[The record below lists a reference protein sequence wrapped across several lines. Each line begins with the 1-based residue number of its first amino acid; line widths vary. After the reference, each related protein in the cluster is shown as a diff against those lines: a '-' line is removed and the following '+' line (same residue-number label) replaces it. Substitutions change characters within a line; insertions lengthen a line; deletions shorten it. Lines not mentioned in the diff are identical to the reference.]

1 MEIKLGSCNL
11 RQWQNGYDWESKS
24 YKQQEIP
31 IRTRVCSASNRKW
44 VGIIVAMSDP
54 VDRKMY
60 RTTETTKEVLMV
72 TVFWQT
78 GPNKGQTQQKD
89 TSDLVN
95 YDAYK
100 ACIAAEIKKLEDV
113 EAEADKTG
121 L

>member
-11 RQWQNGYDWESKS
+11 RQWQNGYDWTNKD
-24 YKQQEIP
+24 YQHHEIP

-44 VGIIVAMSDP
+44 VGIIVAMDEP
-54 VDRKMY
+54 TPRQMY
-60 RTTETTKEVLMV
+60 RTKTPTTEVVNV

-78 GPNKGQTQQKD
+78 GPNKGQTQIKA
-89 TSDLVN
+89 TGDLVN

-113 EAEADKTG
+113 EAEADK
-121 L
+121 